1 MFRKLLIANRG
12 EIACR
17 IIRTARRLGV
27 ATVAV
32 YSDAD
37 AGALHVRQAD
47 EAVRIGPAPA
57 RESYLNIAA
66 IIDAARRSG
75 ADSVHPGYGFL
86 AENADFAAACAAAG
100 LVFVGPS
107 PEAIRAMGSKAAA
120 KALMVKAGVPV
131 VPGYHGDDQS
141 AETLRQA
148 AAEIGYPVLIKAWA
162 GGGGKGM
169 RVVEKAGDLAAA
181 LAGAKREAASAFGD
195 DRVLIEKYLDRP
207 RHIEVQVFGDR
218 IGNIVHL
225 LERDCSVQRRH
236 QKVIEEAP
244 APDLDPALRLA
255 LHDAAIAAARAVDY
269 VNAGTVEFIV
279 ADGAGYFMEMNTRLQ
294 VEHPVTEM
302 ITGIDMVGWQL
313 RIAAGELLPLRQE
326 NITARGHAVEA
337 RIYAE
342 DAARNF
348 LPQTGELIFLREP
361 EPTRDLRV
369 ETGVRQGDTITPY
382 YDPMIAKLAAWG
394 EDRARAIAHLAHGLS
409 HYRIA
414 GVTTNRDFLL
424 RLARQP
430 DFGAGSVDTG
440 FIARHR
446 DALAPPPVPDSI
458 LVAASRALVAEET
471 AKARKNAD
479 RYSPWAVRDGWRLDG
494 PMPRVFRW
502 RSGQDVRVLNSDVV
516 KAALFTEDIDVVRTG
531 NWFTIIDRDGTWRWE
546 VIDQLEEYNDDAV
559 AGGRLTAPMP
569 GKIVQVLARA
579 GEPVKRGQPILILEA
594 MKMEHTIAAPADGT
608 VDAVHYQAG
617 DLVEEGAALIAFTPA
632 EK

>member
-1 MFRKLLIANRG
+1 
-12 EIACR
+12 
-17 IIRTARRLGV
+17 
-27 ATVAV
+27 
-32 YSDAD
+32 
-37 AGALHVRQAD
+37 
-47 EAVRIGPAPA
+47 
-57 RESYLNIAA
+57 
-66 IIDAARRSG
+66 
-75 ADSVHPGYGFL
+75 
-86 AENADFAAACAAAG
+86 

-120 KALMVKAGVPV
+120 KALMAKAGVPV

-141 AETLRQA
+141 PETLRKA

-169 RVVEKAGDLAAA
+169 RVVEKAGELAAA

-207 RHIEVQVFGDR
+207 RHIEVQVFGD
-218 IGNIVHL
+218 NFDDIVHL
-225 LERDCSVQRRH
+225 FDRDCSVQRRH

-244 APDLDPALRLA
+244 APDLDPVLRLA

-302 ITGIDMVGWQL
+302 ITGIDMVEWQL

-326 NITARGHAVEA
+326 NVTARGHAVEA

-348 LPQTGELIFLREP
+348 LPATGTIGLLRTP
-361 EPTRDLRV
+361 PAAPDLRI

-394 EDRARAIAHLAHGLS
+394 EDRERAIAHLAHGLS
-409 HYRIA
+409 RYRIA

-424 RLARQP
+424 RLARHP
-430 DFGAGSVDTG
+430 DFAAGPADTG
-440 FIARHR
+440 FIARNAA
-446 DALAPPPVPDSI
+446 ALAPPSAPGSAI
-458 LVAASRALVAEET
+458 AAASRALIASEQP
-471 AKARKNAD
+471 RPSAD
-479 RYSPWAVRDGWRLDG
+479 RHSPWSVRDGWRLDG
-494 PMPRVFRW
+494 RVPREIHW
-502 RSGQDVRVLNSDVV
+502 RDGGGERTFSVP
-516 KAALFTEDIDVVRTG
+516 ALEAPTDHDADVVRAG
-531 NWFTIIDRDGTWRWE
+531 NRFT
-546 VIDQLEEYNDDAV
+546 VIDDNGSWQLDLVDPLAARDDEAV

-569 GKIVQVLARA
+569 GKIVQVLALA
-579 GEPVKRGQPILILEA
+579 GTPVKRGQPILILEA